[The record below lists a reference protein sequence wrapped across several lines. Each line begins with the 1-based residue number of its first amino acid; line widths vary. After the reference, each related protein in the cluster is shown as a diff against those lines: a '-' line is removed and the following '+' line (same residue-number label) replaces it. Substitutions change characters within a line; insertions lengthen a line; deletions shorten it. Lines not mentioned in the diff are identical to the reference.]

1 VGHLSSYVRDLLDGV
16 ITGSVFAVLA
26 MGVVV
31 IYRTTRTVNLAQ
43 GGMATLGAFTY
54 IALRER
60 SVPTVVAIAA
70 VLALGLVIG
79 SGIGQFVAWPLRR
92 ATPTVKMVAT
102 LGLLLVMQSVISIL
116 FGNAL
121 RDAPVLITSAS
132 VSILGVRLAADGLV
146 VLAIAG
152 VSALLIGRLFQST
165 RVGLYMRAVAVDP
178 EAAAL
183 QGVNVRLVIIGSWS
197 LGAAL
202 ALGAGILLGPVIQV
216 VAPFLL
222 TLIALQALGATLVGR
237 LESLT
242 GALIGGLVLGEV
254 LAFTQEFLPGLE
266 GGGDVAILVFVLVVL
281 LTQRQSALLMER
293 A

>member
-1 VGHLSSYVRDLLDGV
+1 MGSLSTYIRDALDGV

-54 IALRER
+54 ITLREH
-60 SVPTVVAIAA
+60 SVPTLIAVAVVLTLGVAIGA
-70 VLALGLVIG
+70 
-79 SGIGQFVAWPLRR
+79 GIGEFIAWPLRR

-102 LGLLLVMQSVISIL
+102 LGLLLVIQSLTSIL

-121 RDAPVLITSAS
+121 RDSPVLVTSAS
-132 VSILGVRLAADGLV
+132 VSILGVKLAADGLI
-146 VLAIAG
+146 VLAIATA
-152 VSALLIGRLFQST
+152 SALLIGRLFQSS
-165 RVGLYMRAVAVDP
+165 RLGLYMRAVAVDP

-183 QGVNVRLVIIGSWS
+183 QGVNVRLIIVVSWA
-197 LGAAL
+197 LGAGL
-202 ALGAGILLGPVIQV
+202 ALGAGMLLGPVIQV

-222 TLIALQALGATLVGR
+222 TLIALQALAATLVGR

-254 LAFTQEFLPGLE
+254 LAFTQEFLPDFE
-266 GGGDVAILVFVLVVL
+266 GGGDVAILAFVLVVL
-281 LTQRQSALLMER
+281 LTQRQGAIVVER